1 MRNAVLVSAVRTPVG
16 KRGGNFKSITRLD
29 MTTPV
34 VHEAMKRANITSDMV
49 EENIWGNIP
58 LYLTPSRYVWLTADG
73 NVDTAC
79 LTVNRGCGTGLAAL
93 TTAGALIK
101 GGFGEIYT
109 CGGVEQDS
117 RNVAYM
123 HNDHPYEG
131 GTPYINTLYSS
142 PVEVYGN
149 PNMVQTA
156 ENIAKKLG
164 ITREECDAYAYR
176 SQMLAAKGYEE
187 GLYQEHIVP
196 ITVPQKADPIIVD
209 TDEMFRPTTTLE
221 GLAKLKPV
229 MGGVITAGNASPL
242 NDGASCAVMMDEER
256 ARAMGLK
263 PLMRFVDY
271 TVTGIDPR
279 YMGLGPVEAM
289 KSLCSCADI
298 LIPNITE
305 AAMLTGREY
314 RDIIDRNY
322 VNELIQDLAPSRV
335 VLTGVGFDADSTGV
349 LLKEDGQINHY
360 SHRKVGGS
368 CHGTGDIF
376 AACFAGSLLR
386 GKNVAESVQIAADFT
401 ALAIENTVKNPA
413 HWYGVKF
420 ETAIPDLIQM
430 LND

>member
-16 KRGGNFKSITRLD
+16 KRGGNFKTIQRLD
-29 MTTPV
+29 LTTPV
-34 VHEAMKRANITSDMV
+34 VKEALKRANITSDMV

-101 GGFGEIYT
+101 GGYGDIYT

-123 HNDHPYEG
+123 HNPRPYDG

-164 ITREECDAYAYR
+164 ITRQECDEYAYR
-176 SQMLAAKGYEE
+176 SQKLAAKGYEE

-196 ITVPQKADPIIVD
+196 ITVPQKKGDPIIVD
-209 TDEMFRPTTTLE
+209 RDEMFRPDTTME
-221 GLAKLKPV
+221 GLAKLRPV
-229 MGGVITAGNASPL
+229 AGGVVTAGNASPL
-242 NDGASCAVMMDEER
+242 NDGASCAVMMDEELAR
-256 ARAMGLK
+256 ARGLK

-289 KSLCSCADI
+289 KHLMKRNKMEFSDLDFIECNEAFASQTLGVIRELNLDLDKVNIRGGGIALGHPYSATGINLAAKAAGIFKRQGGERCA
-298 LIPNITE
+298 IT
-305 AAMLTGREY
+305 
-314 RDIIDRNY
+314 
-322 VNELIQDLAPSRV
+322 
-335 VLTGVGFDADSTGV
+335 FC
-349 LLKEDGQINHY
+349 
-360 SHRKVGGS
+360 VGG
-368 CHGTGDIF
+368 GQG
-376 AACFAGSLLR
+376 
-386 GKNVAESVQIAADFT
+386 IAALF
-401 ALAIENTVKNPA
+401 ENC
-413 HWYGVKF
+413 
-420 ETAIPDLIQM
+420 D
-430 LND
+430 

>member
-196 ITVPQKADPIIVD
+196 ITVPQKKGDPIVVD

-289 KSLCSCADI
+289 KSLMKRNKMEFSDLDFIECNEAFSSQTLGVIRELNLDIDKVNIRGGGIALGHPYSATGINLAAKAAGIFKRQGGERCA
-298 LIPNITE
+298 IT
-305 AAMLTGREY
+305 
-314 RDIIDRNY
+314 
-322 VNELIQDLAPSRV
+322 
-335 VLTGVGFDADSTGV
+335 FC
-349 LLKEDGQINHY
+349 
-360 SHRKVGGS
+360 VGG
-368 CHGTGDIF
+368 GQG
-376 AACFAGSLLR
+376 
-386 GKNVAESVQIAADFT
+386 IAALF
-401 ALAIENTVKNPA
+401 ENC
-413 HWYGVKF
+413 
-420 ETAIPDLIQM
+420 D
-430 LND
+430 

>member
-29 MTTPV
+29 LTTPV
-34 VHEAMKRANITSDMV
+34 VHEALKRANITSDMV

-58 LYLTPSRYVWLTADG
+58 LYLTPSRYVWLTADC

-93 TTAGALIK
+93 TTAGALIQ
-101 GGFGEIYT
+101 GGYGDIYT

-131 GTPYINTLYSS
+131 GTAYINTLYSS
-142 PVEVYGN
+142 PVETYGN

-196 ITVPQKADPIIVD
+196 ISVPQKKADPIIVD

-242 NDGASCAVMMDEER
+242 NDGASCAVMMEEEK
-256 ARAMGLK
+256 ARALGLK

-271 TVTGIDPR
+271 TVTGVDPR

-289 KSLCSCADI
+289 RSLMKRNKMEFSDLDFIECNEAFSSQTLGVIRELDLDIDKVNIRGGGIALGHPYSATGINLAAKAAGIFKRQGGERCA
-298 LIPNITE
+298 IT
-305 AAMLTGREY
+305 
-314 RDIIDRNY
+314 
-322 VNELIQDLAPSRV
+322 
-335 VLTGVGFDADSTGV
+335 FC
-349 LLKEDGQINHY
+349 
-360 SHRKVGGS
+360 VGG
-368 CHGTGDIF
+368 GQG
-376 AACFAGSLLR
+376 
-386 GKNVAESVQIAADFT
+386 IAALF
-401 ALAIENTVKNPA
+401 ENC
-413 HWYGVKF
+413 
-420 ETAIPDLIQM
+420 D
-430 LND
+430 

>member
-196 ITVPQKADPIIVD
+196 ITVPQKKGDPIVVD

-256 ARAMGLK
+256 ARAMGMK

-289 KSLCSCADI
+289 KSLMKRNKMEFSDLDFIECNEAFSSQTLGVIRELNLDIDKVNIRGGGIALGHPYSATGINLAAKAAGIFKRQGGERCA
-298 LIPNITE
+298 IT
-305 AAMLTGREY
+305 
-314 RDIIDRNY
+314 
-322 VNELIQDLAPSRV
+322 
-335 VLTGVGFDADSTGV
+335 FC
-349 LLKEDGQINHY
+349 
-360 SHRKVGGS
+360 VGG
-368 CHGTGDIF
+368 GQG
-376 AACFAGSLLR
+376 
-386 GKNVAESVQIAADFT
+386 IAALF
-401 ALAIENTVKNPA
+401 ENC
-413 HWYGVKF
+413 
-420 ETAIPDLIQM
+420 D
-430 LND
+430 

>member
-16 KRGGNFKSITRLD
+16 KRGGVYSGIYRLD
-29 MTTPV
+29 LTTPV
-34 VHEAMKRANITSDMV
+34 LQEALNRAQITSDEV

-73 NVDTAC
+73 HVDTGC

-101 GGFGEIYT
+101 GGFGDIYT

-117 RNVAYM
+117 RNVAYL
-123 HNDHPYEG
+123 HNDRPYDG
-131 GTPYINTLYSS
+131 GVPYINTLYSS
-142 PVEVYGN
+142 PVEPYGN
-149 PNMVQTA
+149 PTMVQTA

-164 ITREECDAYAYR
+164 ITRQECDEYAYR

-196 ITVPQKADPIIVD
+196 ITVPQKKAAPLVID

-229 MGGVITAGNASPL
+229 AGGVVTAGNASPL
-242 NDGASCAVMMDEER
+242 NDGAACAVMMDEEL
-256 ARAMGLK
+256 ARAKGLK

-289 KSLCSCADI
+289 KSLMKRNKMEFSDLDFIECNEAFASQTLGVIRELNLDIDKVNIRGGGIALGHPYSATGINLAAKAAGIFKRQGGERCA
-298 LIPNITE
+298 IT
-305 AAMLTGREY
+305 
-314 RDIIDRNY
+314 
-322 VNELIQDLAPSRV
+322 
-335 VLTGVGFDADSTGV
+335 FC
-349 LLKEDGQINHY
+349 
-360 SHRKVGGS
+360 VGG
-368 CHGTGDIF
+368 GQG
-376 AACFAGSLLR
+376 
-386 GKNVAESVQIAADFT
+386 IAALF
-401 ALAIENTVKNPA
+401 ENC
-413 HWYGVKF
+413 
-420 ETAIPDLIQM
+420 D
-430 LND
+430 